1 VLELESDPYAMF
13 VFAMNAKQTR
23 DKYTARLRRFFDFIN
38 IPGDNIEERCK
49 LAVQIEKERSKT
61 SSSNNC
67 NNDKW
72 FLNNVLRFLQGE
84 KDRVERKEITGAT
97 LRNYVKAVKLFCEMN
112 DIVIPWKKIP
122 RGLPKGRKFADDR
135 APTIEE
141 IRRIME
147 YPDRRI
153 KAIVCT
159 MASSGIRLG
168 AWDYIRWKDIRPVT
182 RNEAVIA
189 AKIVVYAEDAEEYF
203 SFITPEA
210 YHEVEK
216 WMDYRKS
223 SGEAIDGNSS
233 VLRNIWNTKQGFRRG
248 FIDSPKKLK
257 STGVKRLMEDAI
269 WNQGLRKKLDPGKK
283 RHEFQTDHGLRKS
296 FRTRCEL
303 AGMKPINIEVLMGHS
318 TGISDSYYRAT
329 ENELLEDY
337 LKAVDFLTIDDKY
350 SITKQFFEMKESKNA
365 DVSQLNQVLH
375 EKYREID
382 RLQKSDATKDDAI
395 AALSDKLQSLIEE
408 VENLKK
414 RK

>member
-1 VLELESDPYAMF
+1 MLELESDPYAMF

-23 DKYTARLRRFFDFIN
+23 DKYTARLKRFFDFIN
-38 IPGDNIEERCK
+38 IPGDDIEERCK
-49 LAVQIEKERSKT
+49 LAVQMEKERSKISDST
-61 SSSNNC
+61 NC

-72 FLNNVLRFLQGE
+72 FLNKVLRFLQAE

-112 DIVIPWKKIP
+112 DIIIPWKKIT
-122 RGLPKGRKFADDR
+122 RGLPKGRKYADDR

-203 SFITPEA
+203 SFIAPEA

-216 WMDYRKS
+216 WMEYRKR
-223 SGEAIDGNSS
+223 SGELIDGNSS

-248 FIDSPKKLK
+248 FIDSPRKLK

-269 WNQGLRKKLDPGKK
+269 WNQGLRRKLEPGKK
-283 RHEFQTDHGLRKS
+283 RHEFQADHGLRKW
-296 FRTRCEL
+296 FKTRCEL

-337 LKAVDFLTIDDKY
+337 LKAVDFLTIDDRHT
-350 SITKQFFEMKESKNA
+350 IAKQFSDLGVKKDLEII
-365 DVSQLNQVLH
+365 QLNHDLSEKSQELGALH
-375 EKYREID
+375 KTD
-382 RLQKSDATKDDAI
+382 NFKDDAI
-395 AALSDKLQSLIEE
+395 AALSDKLQNLIEE